1 MNFIKQL
8 PSTVFET
15 FEVLATDE
23 PRRRPWI
30 AVVIITAVVAPA
42 VVLVIHRWWRGQ

>member
-8 PSTVFET
+8 PSTVFGT

-23 PRRRPWI
+23 RRRPWI
-30 AVVIITAVVAPA
+30 AVIIISAVVAPA
-42 VVLVIHRWWRGQ
+42 VVVAIHRWWRGQ